1 MEKRKL
7 KICHVITRMIVGG
20 AQENTLLS
28 VIGQIEK
35 GHDVTLVTGPS
46 PGPEGEL
53 LKQSELIS
61 KYDINIIKT
70 PHLVRMIDPVRDFMA
85 YSYLKNFFQINKFDV
100 IHTHSSKAGIIGRVA
115 ACAAKTPFIV
125 HTIHG
130 QAFHTFGNPL
140 KNWFY
145 KKLEWWAAKRC
156 HAIFAVAQAMV
167 DQCMDAHITKYSKYK
182 VVYSGM
188 ELEPFLNSTPDIAL
202 RESLGIPVNSPVIGT
217 VARLFPLK
225 GYKYFIPSAAKI
237 AEKYPNV
244 KFLIVGDGILKDKIE
259 KEIIK
264 LGIKENFIFTGLVP
278 PDEIYTYISLMNVLV
293 HLSLREGL
301 PRAVVQALASGKPAV
316 GYDLD
321 GTPEVIINGKTGY
334 IVKPKEVDAV
344 ADAAL
349 KLIKNPKLAEK
360 MGRNGRN
367 LVKIKFDWKHMV
379 NVLEKEYYNGLEQ
392 YKDMWKK

>member
-1 MEKRKL
+1 MQKL
-7 KICHVITRMIVGG
+7 KICHVITRMIIGG

-35 GHDVTLVTGPS
+35 GHNVTLITGPS

-53 LKQSELIS
+53 LKQSKLIS
-61 KYDINIIKT
+61 KYDIKIINT
-70 PHLVRMIDPVRDFMA
+70 PHLVRIIDPIRDFLA
-85 YSYLKNFFQINKFDV
+85 YNYLKSIFQSEKFDIV
-100 IHTHSSKAGIIGRVA
+100 HTHSSKAGIIGRAA
-115 ACAAKTPFIV
+115 ACSVKIPFIV

-130 QAFHTFGNPL
+130 QAFHTYGNPL

-156 HAIFAVAQAMV
+156 HAIFAVAQAMI
-167 DQCMDAHITKYSKYK
+167 DQCMNAHISRHSKYK

-188 ELEPFLNSTPDIAL
+188 DIEPFLNSTPDIAL
-202 RESLGIPVNSPVIGT
+202 REKLGIPENSPVIGT

-225 GYKYFIPSAAKI
+225 GYEYFIPASAKI

-244 KFLIVGDGILKDKIE
+244 KFLIVGNGIWKEKIE

-264 LGIKENFIFTGLVP
+264 LGIKDNFIFVGLVP
-278 PDEIYTYISLMNVLV
+278 PNEVYKYISLMNVLV

-301 PRAVVQALASGKPAV
+301 PRAVVQALASGKPAI

-334 IVKPKEVDAV
+334 IIKPKEIDNVAKAV
-344 ADAAL
+344 L
-349 KLIKNPKLAEK
+349 TLLNNPKLSEK

-367 LVKIKFDWKHMV
+367 LVKVKFDWKHMV
-379 NVLEKEYYNGLEQ
+379 NVLEKEYYKGLEE